1 MLAKTTEKGGKDWD
15 RRLPYVLFSYHA
27 SQQESTLESPFF
39 LLYGRDPRLPTQAA
53 LTPHKVR
60 SQLDLREY
68 GMEVAAKMSEAW
80 QSVRMCVTRAQRRQK
95 KYYDQQS
102 RLAKFA
108 IGERVFLFRP
118 EERSWEAFSWAL

>member
-1 MLAKTTEKGGKDWD
+1 MLAKMTERRGKDWD
-15 RRLPYVLFSYHA
+15 RRLPYVLFSYRA

-39 LLYGRDPRLPTQAA
+39 LLYGRDSRLPTQAA

-80 QSVRMCVTRAQRRQK
+80 QSARMCVTRAQWRLK

-108 IGERVFLFRP
+108 IGELVFLFRP
-118 EERSWEAFSWAL
+118 EEHSGKQGS

>member
-1 MLAKTTEKGGKDWD
+1 MLAKMTEKGGKDWD

-60 SQLDLREY
+60 SQLDLKVY
-68 GMEVAAKMSEAW
+68 GMEVAAKDVRGMAECEDVCDKGPTEA
-80 QSVRMCVTRAQRRQK
+80 
-95 KYYDQQS
+95 
-102 RLAKFA
+102 
-108 IGERVFLFRP
+108 
-118 EERSWEAFSWAL
+118 EEVL